1 MFTMKETDA
10 REQFV
15 HDFLMVSENDQ
26 DTYFEYSRLVRFE
39 GVLGASEAI
48 KEQFEDWVNG
58 LAEQENERG
67 NEYGAMLLRE
77 LLVGWGSDC
86 FYQIAKR
93 FEVEDASN

>member
-48 KEQFEDWVNG
+48 KEQFEQWVNG

-86 FYQIAKR
+86 FSHIAKR